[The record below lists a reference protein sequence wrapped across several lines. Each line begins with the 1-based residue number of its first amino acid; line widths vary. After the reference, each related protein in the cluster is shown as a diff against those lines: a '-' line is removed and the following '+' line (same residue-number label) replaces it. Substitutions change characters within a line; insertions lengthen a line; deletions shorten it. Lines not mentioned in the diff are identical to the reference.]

1 MFRKNNDL
9 NLFAVVGATAVG
21 AMIGVAVGLMFAP
34 KSGDELREQIVSTG
48 MDFVKKAK
56 NKKDEFLDDM
66 EDGIEEIGDFA
77 SDLH

>member
-1 MFRKNNDL
+1 MFRKNNEL
-9 NLFAVVGATAVG
+9 NLFAIVGATAVG

-34 KSGDELREQIVSTG
+34 KSGNELREQIVSTG

-56 NKKDEFLDDM
+56 TKKDEFLDDL

-77 SDLH
+77 SDLN